1 MNNECIFVD
10 NNFNKDC
17 LYTIKNYEDENEKI
31 SCPNCGNEGK
41 VSEFIDGCPYC
52 KTIFNFGINNT
63 NNSKNRLSYKYNS
76 NGYYKYYLIIYLITT
91 IILAIFFSL
100 FTDSFISALFISS
113 FFSPIPALIINVKL
127 MEKMGI
133 IPIVA
138 YDESEDT
145 NWKSTKDK
153 TVFYNNLKAEL
164 MIKFYEK
171 EDLVDFEI
179 NSYEKLDF
187 LSDEEI
193 KVICKIKETYFKDE
207 IYILENIYEITLHYI
222 IIILKLMMKI
232 ILFIVLDVENQ

>member
-1 MNNECIFVD
+1 
-10 NNFNKDC
+10 
-17 LYTIKNYEDENEKI
+17 
-31 SCPNCGNEGK
+31 
-41 VSEFIDGCPYC
+41 
-52 KTIFNFGINNT
+52 
-63 NNSKNRLSYKYNS
+63 
-76 NGYYKYYLIIYLITT
+76 
-91 IILAIFFSL
+91 
-100 FTDSFISALFISS
+100 
-113 FFSPIPALIINVKL
+113 

-133 IPIVA
+133 IPIVT

-187 LSDEEI
+187 LSDDEI

-207 IYILENIYEITLHYI
+207 IYIIENMYEITLHYNNI
-222 IIILKLMMKI
+222 KTNDEDN
-232 ILFIVLDVENQ
+232 IVYCVGCGKSINITQTKCNFCGRINKAVTKKSHVPPGPQREGSAENP